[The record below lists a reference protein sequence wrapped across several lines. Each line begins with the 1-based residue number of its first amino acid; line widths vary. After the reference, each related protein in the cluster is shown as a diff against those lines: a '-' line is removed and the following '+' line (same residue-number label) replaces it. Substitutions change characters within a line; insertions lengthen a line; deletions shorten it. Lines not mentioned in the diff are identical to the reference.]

1 MKTQTLNVGLV
12 GFGMAGR
19 TFHAPLIAAAPGLE
33 LSAVVSGDAAK
44 VQAVYPEV
52 TVYTKSQALFADA
65 YIDLVVI
72 ATPNEWHFPLAK
84 SALAAG
90 KHVVI
95 DKPMA
100 VSLAEARQL
109 KSHADNAQRLLSVF
123 HNRRWDNDFLT
134 LKALFEQGALGRVT
148 ALESRFDR
156 FRPHISDRWRDHH
169 QPGSGIWF
177 DLGPHLLDQVR
188 ELFGMPRA
196 ILLELSNARD
206 GAEVDDDFLAVLDCG
221 GTRVTLSASSL
232 IAAPTP
238 RFAVHGTQGSF
249 VKYGLDPQEAWLKA
263 GEAPEVRW
271 GVDDSS
277 ALLTLDEGQGDE
289 TTLVGHELPCEAG
302 DYRAFYDGIA
312 ETLLRGTPPPVSAES
327 AIETMALLEA
337 GLDSYRQGRWVKL
350 KEGNGVR
357 RRLLHSTDGESAS

>member
-19 TFHAPLIAAAPGLE
+19 TFHAPLVAAAPWLE

-44 VQAVYPEV
+44 VQAVYPGM
-52 TVYTKSQALFADA
+52 TVHERSQALFADPQ
-65 YIDLVVI
+65 IDLVVI

-84 SALAAG
+84 AALAAG
-90 KHVVI
+90 KHVVV

-109 KSHADNAQRLLSVF
+109 KTLAENAQRLLSVF

-134 LKALFEQGALGRVT
+134 LKALFERGDLGRIT

-156 FRPHISDRWRDHH
+156 FRPHVGDRWREHH
-169 QPGSGIWF
+169 RPGSGVWF
-177 DLGPHLLDQVR
+177 DLGPHLLDQAR

-206 GAEVDDDFLAVLDCG
+206 GAEIDDDFLAVLDYDAG
-221 GTRVTLSASSL
+221 PRVTLSASSL
-232 IAAPTP
+232 IAEPTP
-238 RFAVHGTQGSF
+238 RFAVHGTRGSF
-249 VKYGLDPQEAWLKA
+249 TKYGLDPQEDWLKA
-263 GEAPEVRW
+263 GATPEPGW
-271 GVDDSS
+271 GVDETP
-277 ALLTLDEGQGDE
+277 ARLMLDEGQGE
-289 TTLVGHELPCEAG
+289 EIALVRHELPCEAG
-302 DYRAFYDGIA
+302 DYRAYYDAIA
-312 ETLLRGTPPPVSAES
+312 ETLLHGTPPPVTAES
-327 AIETMALLEA
+327 ALDTMALLEA

-350 KEGNGVR
+350 KEGNGAR
-357 RRLLHSTDGESAS
+357 RRLLHGKGE